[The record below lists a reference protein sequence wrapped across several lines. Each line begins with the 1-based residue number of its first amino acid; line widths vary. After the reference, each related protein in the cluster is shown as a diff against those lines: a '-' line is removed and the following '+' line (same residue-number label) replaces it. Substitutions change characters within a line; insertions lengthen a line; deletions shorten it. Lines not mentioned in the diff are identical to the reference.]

1 MLPPVAVTSTTN
13 PSGHRRRRRRLRR
26 VVEFML
32 NLTSKIVAVLE
43 NFDWTS
49 VLDLRSIVPP
59 LFDT

>member
-13 PSGHRRRRRRLRR
+13 PSGHRRRRRLRR

-49 VLDLRSIVPP
+49 VLNLRSIVPL